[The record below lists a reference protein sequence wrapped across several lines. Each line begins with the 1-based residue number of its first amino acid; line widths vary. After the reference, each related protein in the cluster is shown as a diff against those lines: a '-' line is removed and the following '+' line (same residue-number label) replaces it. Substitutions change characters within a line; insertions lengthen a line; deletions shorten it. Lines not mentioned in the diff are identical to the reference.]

1 MNSDTYLDSEDFN
14 SWIKDYKNKYKNKKI
29 QPDKNIFMK
38 TTEEYKSSETESTSK
53 KSIFRPR
60 RSRYKNDINK
70 NQINRTQINRTQIKT
85 QPNRAPV
92 NKEITLEFLNSILP
106 DYDQDSMTEEMINQ
120 LNQDK
125 RQMVKEFVKQI
136 DNSHKDIG
144 VTESTE
150 HPRGK
155 FNRRVLR
162 YLRR

>member
-14 SWIKDYKNKYKNKKI
+14 SWIKDYKNKYRNKQK

-38 TTEEYKSSETESTSK
+38 TTEEYKSSETDSTPK
-53 KSIFRPR
+53 RSIFRPR
-60 RSRYKNDINK
+60 RNNFISKENSNKNEINK
-70 NQINRTQINRTQIKT
+70 SQINKSQINRKPI
-85 QPNRAPV
+85 

-106 DYDQDSMTEEMINQ
+106 DYDQDSMTEEMINH

-136 DNSHKDIG
+136 DKNTQDTQG
-144 VTESTE
+144 TESSE
-150 HPRGK
+150 HPRGR
-155 FNRRVLR
+155 FNRRVLK